1 MHVDRREHIHSRWP
15 TFAGRRC
22 VEGEPQPQRYGARH
36 RSLVLFAR
44 DQRRTTPPRSPRE
57 RGRGVRAHG
66 SSLPRVSWLWLTKPY
81 LGLTQA
87 EVRVHAKPK
96 GSQPQAPEPIGLATL
111 TNATA
116 NHPARVSSQ
125 ASSHRL
131 GLRARS
137 SAHSQSLKR
146 EGAQQVRPPRPRSV
160 VVKRQS
166 ASQSENWLRKFCDC
180 LSGGRPDERR
190 DRHVLPTSFSQRRSK
205 DPT

>member
-1 MHVDRREHIHSRWP
+1 MTASAGEDLTSGATVTSSLPPPHREAARTQPRRGPPLASIYIYSP
-15 TFAGRRC
+15 
-22 VEGEPQPQRYGARH
+22 
-36 RSLVLFAR
+36 
-44 DQRRTTPPRSPRE
+44 PPRSA
-57 RGRGVRAHG
+57 RGGALPWRQLTFASVWRALFPPAHRPHASMQSTALAALPRGVRAHG

-166 ASQSENWLRKFCDC
+166 ASQSD
-180 LSGGRPDERR
+180 
-190 DRHVLPTSFSQRRSK
+190 
-205 DPT
+205 